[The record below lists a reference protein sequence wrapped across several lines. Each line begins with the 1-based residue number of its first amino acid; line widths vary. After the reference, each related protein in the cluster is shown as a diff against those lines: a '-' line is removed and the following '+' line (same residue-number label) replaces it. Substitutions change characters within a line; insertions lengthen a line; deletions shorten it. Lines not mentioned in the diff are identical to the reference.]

1 MKLKN
6 LLLIAL
12 VAIVFCGCQSNYQPT
27 SITVASYNLRN
38 ANGGDSINGNGWGQ
52 RYPVIAQI
60 VQYHDFDI
68 FGTQECFIHQLKD
81 IKEALPGYDY
91 IGVGRDDG
99 KEKGEHSA
107 IFYRTDKFDVIEKG
121 DFWLSETPDV
131 PSKGWDAVLPRI
143 CSWGHFKCKDTGF
156 EFLFF
161 NLHMD
166 HIGKKARVESAFL
179 VQDKM
184 KELGKGKELPAI
196 LTGDFNVDQTHQSYD
211 AFVSKGVLCD
221 SYEKAGFR
229 YAINGTFNDFD
240 PNSFTESRIDHI
252 FVSPSFQVKRYGVLT
267 DTYRSIVGK
276 GEKKQA
282 NDCDI
287 PMRNI
292 CFVACMLFCLT
303 SAVGKTP
310 GNTRYL
316 SIADSIL
323 SNVLNL
329 YQTNDGLLTETYPVN
344 PDQEITYLAGGTQQN
359 GTLKASF
366 LWPYSGM
373 MSGCVALY
381 KATGNKK
388 YKKIL
393 EKRILP
399 GMEQYWDNSRLPACY
414 QSYPTKYGQHGRYYD
429 DNIWIALDYC
439 DYYQLTHKPAS
450 LEKAVA
456 LYQYIYSGWSDEI
469 GGGIF
474 WCEQQKEAKH
484 TCSNAPSTVLGVKL
498 YRLTKDAKYLEKA
511 KETYAW
517 TKKHL
522 CDPTDHLYWDNINL
536 KGKVS
541 KEKYAYNSGQMI
553 QAGVLLYEE
562 TGDEQYLH
570 DAQQTAAGTDAF
582 FRTKADKKDPTV
594 KVHKDMAWF
603 NVILFRG
610 LKALYKIDKNPAYV
624 NAMVENALHA
634 WENYRDENGLLGR
647 DWSGHNKEQYKWLLD
662 NACLIEFF
670 AEI

>member
-1 MKLKN
+1 
-6 LLLIAL
+6 
-12 VAIVFCGCQSNYQPT
+12 
-27 SITVASYNLRN
+27 
-38 ANGGDSINGNGWGQ
+38 
-52 RYPVIAQI
+52 
-60 VQYHDFDI
+60 
-68 FGTQECFIHQLKD
+68 
-81 IKEALPGYDY
+81 
-91 IGVGRDDG
+91 
-99 KEKGEHSA
+99 
-107 IFYRTDKFDVIEKG
+107 
-121 DFWLSETPDV
+121 
-131 PSKGWDAVLPRI
+131 
-143 CSWGHFKCKDTGF
+143 
-156 EFLFF
+156 
-161 NLHMD
+161 
-166 HIGKKARVESAFL
+166 
-179 VQDKM
+179 
-184 KELGKGKELPAI
+184 
-196 LTGDFNVDQTHQSYD
+196 
-211 AFVSKGVLCD
+211 
-221 SYEKAGFR
+221 
-229 YAINGTFNDFD
+229 
-240 PNSFTESRIDHI
+240 
-252 FVSPSFQVKRYGVLT
+252 
-267 DTYRSIVGK
+267 
-276 GEKKQA
+276 
-282 NDCDI
+282 
-287 PMRNI
+287 
-292 CFVACMLFCLT
+292 MLFCLT

-344 PDQEITYLAGGTQQN
+344 PDQKITYLAGGTQQN

-450 LEKAVA
+450 LEKTVA
-456 LYQYIYSGWSDEI
+456 LYQYIYSGWSDEM

>member
-1 MKLKN
+1 
-6 LLLIAL
+6 
-12 VAIVFCGCQSNYQPT
+12 
-27 SITVASYNLRN
+27 
-38 ANGGDSINGNGWGQ
+38 
-52 RYPVIAQI
+52 
-60 VQYHDFDI
+60 
-68 FGTQECFIHQLKD
+68 
-81 IKEALPGYDY
+81 
-91 IGVGRDDG
+91 
-99 KEKGEHSA
+99 
-107 IFYRTDKFDVIEKG
+107 
-121 DFWLSETPDV
+121 
-131 PSKGWDAVLPRI
+131 
-143 CSWGHFKCKDTGF
+143 
-156 EFLFF
+156 
-161 NLHMD
+161 
-166 HIGKKARVESAFL
+166 
-179 VQDKM
+179 
-184 KELGKGKELPAI
+184 
-196 LTGDFNVDQTHQSYD
+196 
-211 AFVSKGVLCD
+211 
-221 SYEKAGFR
+221 
-229 YAINGTFNDFD
+229 
-240 PNSFTESRIDHI
+240 
-252 FVSPSFQVKRYGVLT
+252 
-267 DTYRSIVGK
+267 
-276 GEKKQA
+276 
-282 NDCDI
+282 
-287 PMRNI
+287 
-292 CFVACMLFCLT
+292 MLFCLT

-344 PDQEITYLAGGTQQN
+344 PDQKITYLAGGTQQN

-429 DNIWIALDYC
+429 DNIWVALDYC
-439 DYYQLTHKPAS
+439 DYYELTHKSAS
-450 LEKAVA
+450 LERAFA
-456 LYQYIYSGWSDEI
+456 LYQYIYSGWSDKI

>member
-1 MKLKN
+1 
-6 LLLIAL
+6 
-12 VAIVFCGCQSNYQPT
+12 
-27 SITVASYNLRN
+27 
-38 ANGGDSINGNGWGQ
+38 
-52 RYPVIAQI
+52 
-60 VQYHDFDI
+60 
-68 FGTQECFIHQLKD
+68 
-81 IKEALPGYDY
+81 
-91 IGVGRDDG
+91 
-99 KEKGEHSA
+99 
-107 IFYRTDKFDVIEKG
+107 
-121 DFWLSETPDV
+121 
-131 PSKGWDAVLPRI
+131 
-143 CSWGHFKCKDTGF
+143 
-156 EFLFF
+156 
-161 NLHMD
+161 
-166 HIGKKARVESAFL
+166 
-179 VQDKM
+179 
-184 KELGKGKELPAI
+184 
-196 LTGDFNVDQTHQSYD
+196 
-211 AFVSKGVLCD
+211 
-221 SYEKAGFR
+221 
-229 YAINGTFNDFD
+229 
-240 PNSFTESRIDHI
+240 
-252 FVSPSFQVKRYGVLT
+252 
-267 DTYRSIVGK
+267 
-276 GEKKQA
+276 
-282 NDCDI
+282 
-287 PMRNI
+287 
-292 CFVACMLFCLT
+292 MLFCLT

-344 PDQEITYLAGGTQQN
+344 PDQKITYLAGGTQQN

-450 LEKAVA
+450 LEKTVA
-456 LYQYIYSGWSDEI
+456 LYQYIYSGWSDEM

-553 QAGVLLYEE
+553 QAGVLLYKE

-610 LKALYKIDKNPAYV
+610 LKALYKIDKNPSYV

>member
-1 MKLKN
+1 
-6 LLLIAL
+6 
-12 VAIVFCGCQSNYQPT
+12 
-27 SITVASYNLRN
+27 
-38 ANGGDSINGNGWGQ
+38 
-52 RYPVIAQI
+52 
-60 VQYHDFDI
+60 
-68 FGTQECFIHQLKD
+68 
-81 IKEALPGYDY
+81 
-91 IGVGRDDG
+91 
-99 KEKGEHSA
+99 
-107 IFYRTDKFDVIEKG
+107 
-121 DFWLSETPDV
+121 
-131 PSKGWDAVLPRI
+131 
-143 CSWGHFKCKDTGF
+143 
-156 EFLFF
+156 
-161 NLHMD
+161 
-166 HIGKKARVESAFL
+166 
-179 VQDKM
+179 
-184 KELGKGKELPAI
+184 
-196 LTGDFNVDQTHQSYD
+196 
-211 AFVSKGVLCD
+211 
-221 SYEKAGFR
+221 
-229 YAINGTFNDFD
+229 
-240 PNSFTESRIDHI
+240 
-252 FVSPSFQVKRYGVLT
+252 
-267 DTYRSIVGK
+267 
-276 GEKKQA
+276 
-282 NDCDI
+282 
-287 PMRNI
+287 
-292 CFVACMLFCLT
+292 MLFCLT

-344 PDQEITYLAGGTQQN
+344 PDQKITYLAGGTQQN

-450 LEKAVA
+450 LEKTVA
-456 LYQYIYSGWSDEI
+456 LYQYIYSGWSDEM

-498 YRLTKDAKYLEKA
+498 YRLTKDTKYLEKA

-522 CDPTDHLYWDNINL
+522 CDPTDHLYWENINL

-610 LKALYKIDKNPAYV
+610 LKALYKIDKNPSYV

>member
-1 MKLKN
+1 
-6 LLLIAL
+6 
-12 VAIVFCGCQSNYQPT
+12 
-27 SITVASYNLRN
+27 
-38 ANGGDSINGNGWGQ
+38 
-52 RYPVIAQI
+52 
-60 VQYHDFDI
+60 
-68 FGTQECFIHQLKD
+68 
-81 IKEALPGYDY
+81 
-91 IGVGRDDG
+91 
-99 KEKGEHSA
+99 
-107 IFYRTDKFDVIEKG
+107 
-121 DFWLSETPDV
+121 
-131 PSKGWDAVLPRI
+131 
-143 CSWGHFKCKDTGF
+143 
-156 EFLFF
+156 
-161 NLHMD
+161 
-166 HIGKKARVESAFL
+166 
-179 VQDKM
+179 
-184 KELGKGKELPAI
+184 
-196 LTGDFNVDQTHQSYD
+196 
-211 AFVSKGVLCD
+211 
-221 SYEKAGFR
+221 
-229 YAINGTFNDFD
+229 
-240 PNSFTESRIDHI
+240 
-252 FVSPSFQVKRYGVLT
+252 
-267 DTYRSIVGK
+267 
-276 GEKKQA
+276 
-282 NDCDI
+282 
-287 PMRNI
+287 
-292 CFVACMLFCLT
+292 MLFCLT

-344 PDQEITYLAGGTQQN
+344 PDQKITYLADGTQQN

-450 LEKAVA
+450 LEKTVA

-498 YRLTKDAKYLEKA
+498 YRLTKDTKYLEKA
-511 KETYAW
+511 KETYDW

-522 CDPTDHLYWDNINL
+522 CDPIDHLYWDNINL

-582 FRTKADKKDPTV
+582 FRTKPDKKDPTV

>member
-1 MKLKN
+1 
-6 LLLIAL
+6 
-12 VAIVFCGCQSNYQPT
+12 
-27 SITVASYNLRN
+27 
-38 ANGGDSINGNGWGQ
+38 
-52 RYPVIAQI
+52 
-60 VQYHDFDI
+60 
-68 FGTQECFIHQLKD
+68 
-81 IKEALPGYDY
+81 
-91 IGVGRDDG
+91 
-99 KEKGEHSA
+99 
-107 IFYRTDKFDVIEKG
+107 
-121 DFWLSETPDV
+121 
-131 PSKGWDAVLPRI
+131 
-143 CSWGHFKCKDTGF
+143 
-156 EFLFF
+156 
-161 NLHMD
+161 
-166 HIGKKARVESAFL
+166 
-179 VQDKM
+179 
-184 KELGKGKELPAI
+184 
-196 LTGDFNVDQTHQSYD
+196 
-211 AFVSKGVLCD
+211 
-221 SYEKAGFR
+221 
-229 YAINGTFNDFD
+229 
-240 PNSFTESRIDHI
+240 
-252 FVSPSFQVKRYGVLT
+252 
-267 DTYRSIVGK
+267 
-276 GEKKQA
+276 
-282 NDCDI
+282 
-287 PMRNI
+287 MRNI
-292 CFVACMLFCLT
+292 CFVAYMLFCLT

-344 PDQEITYLAGGTQQN
+344 PDQKITYLAGGTQQN

-439 DYYQLTHKPAS
+439 DYYQLTHKSAS

>member
-1 MKLKN
+1 
-6 LLLIAL
+6 
-12 VAIVFCGCQSNYQPT
+12 
-27 SITVASYNLRN
+27 
-38 ANGGDSINGNGWGQ
+38 
-52 RYPVIAQI
+52 
-60 VQYHDFDI
+60 
-68 FGTQECFIHQLKD
+68 
-81 IKEALPGYDY
+81 
-91 IGVGRDDG
+91 
-99 KEKGEHSA
+99 
-107 IFYRTDKFDVIEKG
+107 
-121 DFWLSETPDV
+121 
-131 PSKGWDAVLPRI
+131 
-143 CSWGHFKCKDTGF
+143 
-156 EFLFF
+156 
-161 NLHMD
+161 
-166 HIGKKARVESAFL
+166 
-179 VQDKM
+179 
-184 KELGKGKELPAI
+184 
-196 LTGDFNVDQTHQSYD
+196 
-211 AFVSKGVLCD
+211 
-221 SYEKAGFR
+221 
-229 YAINGTFNDFD
+229 
-240 PNSFTESRIDHI
+240 
-252 FVSPSFQVKRYGVLT
+252 
-267 DTYRSIVGK
+267 
-276 GEKKQA
+276 
-282 NDCDI
+282 
-287 PMRNI
+287 MRNVCTLVCI
-292 CFVACMLFCLT
+292 LFCLT

-310 GNTRYL
+310 ENTRYL

-323 SNVLNL
+323 HNVLSL
-329 YQTNDGLLTETYPVN
+329 YQTKDGLLTETYPVN
-344 PDQEITYLAGGTQQN
+344 PDQKITYLAGGMEQS

-450 LEKAVA
+450 LEKTVA

-498 YRLTKDAKYLEKA
+498 YRLTKDTKYLEKA

>member
-1 MKLKN
+1 
-6 LLLIAL
+6 
-12 VAIVFCGCQSNYQPT
+12 
-27 SITVASYNLRN
+27 
-38 ANGGDSINGNGWGQ
+38 
-52 RYPVIAQI
+52 
-60 VQYHDFDI
+60 
-68 FGTQECFIHQLKD
+68 
-81 IKEALPGYDY
+81 
-91 IGVGRDDG
+91 
-99 KEKGEHSA
+99 
-107 IFYRTDKFDVIEKG
+107 
-121 DFWLSETPDV
+121 
-131 PSKGWDAVLPRI
+131 
-143 CSWGHFKCKDTGF
+143 
-156 EFLFF
+156 
-161 NLHMD
+161 
-166 HIGKKARVESAFL
+166 
-179 VQDKM
+179 
-184 KELGKGKELPAI
+184 
-196 LTGDFNVDQTHQSYD
+196 
-211 AFVSKGVLCD
+211 
-221 SYEKAGFR
+221 
-229 YAINGTFNDFD
+229 
-240 PNSFTESRIDHI
+240 
-252 FVSPSFQVKRYGVLT
+252 
-267 DTYRSIVGK
+267 
-276 GEKKQA
+276 
-282 NDCDI
+282 
-287 PMRNI
+287 
-292 CFVACMLFCLT
+292 MLFCLT

-344 PDQEITYLAGGTQQN
+344 PDQKITYLADGTLQN

-373 MSGCVALY
+373 LSGCVALY

-393 EKRILP
+393 KKRILP
-399 GMEQYWDNSRLPACY
+399 GMEQYWDNSRLPVCY

-439 DYYQLTHKPAS
+439 DYYQLTHKSAL

-456 LYQYIYSGWSDEI
+456 LYQYIYSGWSDEM

-474 WCEQQKEAKH
+474 WCKQQKKAKH
-484 TCSNAPSTVLGVKL
+484 TCSNAPATVLGIKL

-522 CDPTDHLYWDNINL
+522 CDPADHLYWDNINL

-562 TGDEQYLH
+562 TGDEQYLR
-570 DAQQTAAGTDAF
+570 DAQQTAAGADAF
-582 FRTKADKKDPTV
+582 FRTKADKKDPTI

-610 LKALYKIDKNPAYV
+610 LKALYKIDRNPKYV
-624 NAMVENALHA
+624 DAMVENALHA

>member
-1 MKLKN
+1 
-6 LLLIAL
+6 
-12 VAIVFCGCQSNYQPT
+12 
-27 SITVASYNLRN
+27 
-38 ANGGDSINGNGWGQ
+38 
-52 RYPVIAQI
+52 
-60 VQYHDFDI
+60 
-68 FGTQECFIHQLKD
+68 
-81 IKEALPGYDY
+81 
-91 IGVGRDDG
+91 
-99 KEKGEHSA
+99 
-107 IFYRTDKFDVIEKG
+107 
-121 DFWLSETPDV
+121 
-131 PSKGWDAVLPRI
+131 
-143 CSWGHFKCKDTGF
+143 
-156 EFLFF
+156 
-161 NLHMD
+161 
-166 HIGKKARVESAFL
+166 
-179 VQDKM
+179 
-184 KELGKGKELPAI
+184 
-196 LTGDFNVDQTHQSYD
+196 
-211 AFVSKGVLCD
+211 
-221 SYEKAGFR
+221 
-229 YAINGTFNDFD
+229 
-240 PNSFTESRIDHI
+240 
-252 FVSPSFQVKRYGVLT
+252 
-267 DTYRSIVGK
+267 
-276 GEKKQA
+276 
-282 NDCDI
+282 
-287 PMRNI
+287 
-292 CFVACMLFCLT
+292 MLFCLT

-344 PDQEITYLAGGTQQN
+344 PDQKITYLAGGTQQN

-450 LEKAVA
+450 LEKTVA
-456 LYQYIYSGWSDEI
+456 LYQYIYSGWSDEM

-610 LKALYKIDKNPAYV
+610 LKALYKIDKNPTYV
-624 NAMVENALHA
+624 DAMVENALHA
-634 WENYRDENGLLGR
+634 WENYRDENRLLGR

>member
-1 MKLKN
+1 
-6 LLLIAL
+6 
-12 VAIVFCGCQSNYQPT
+12 
-27 SITVASYNLRN
+27 
-38 ANGGDSINGNGWGQ
+38 
-52 RYPVIAQI
+52 
-60 VQYHDFDI
+60 
-68 FGTQECFIHQLKD
+68 
-81 IKEALPGYDY
+81 
-91 IGVGRDDG
+91 
-99 KEKGEHSA
+99 
-107 IFYRTDKFDVIEKG
+107 
-121 DFWLSETPDV
+121 
-131 PSKGWDAVLPRI
+131 
-143 CSWGHFKCKDTGF
+143 
-156 EFLFF
+156 
-161 NLHMD
+161 
-166 HIGKKARVESAFL
+166 
-179 VQDKM
+179 
-184 KELGKGKELPAI
+184 
-196 LTGDFNVDQTHQSYD
+196 
-211 AFVSKGVLCD
+211 
-221 SYEKAGFR
+221 
-229 YAINGTFNDFD
+229 
-240 PNSFTESRIDHI
+240 
-252 FVSPSFQVKRYGVLT
+252 
-267 DTYRSIVGK
+267 
-276 GEKKQA
+276 
-282 NDCDI
+282 
-287 PMRNI
+287 
-292 CFVACMLFCLT
+292 MLFCLT

-344 PDQEITYLAGGTQQN
+344 PDQKITYLAGGTQQN

-429 DNIWIALDYC
+429 DNIWVALDYC

-450 LEKAVA
+450 LEKTVA

>member
-1 MKLKN
+1 
-6 LLLIAL
+6 
-12 VAIVFCGCQSNYQPT
+12 
-27 SITVASYNLRN
+27 
-38 ANGGDSINGNGWGQ
+38 
-52 RYPVIAQI
+52 
-60 VQYHDFDI
+60 
-68 FGTQECFIHQLKD
+68 
-81 IKEALPGYDY
+81 
-91 IGVGRDDG
+91 
-99 KEKGEHSA
+99 
-107 IFYRTDKFDVIEKG
+107 
-121 DFWLSETPDV
+121 
-131 PSKGWDAVLPRI
+131 
-143 CSWGHFKCKDTGF
+143 
-156 EFLFF
+156 
-161 NLHMD
+161 
-166 HIGKKARVESAFL
+166 
-179 VQDKM
+179 
-184 KELGKGKELPAI
+184 
-196 LTGDFNVDQTHQSYD
+196 
-211 AFVSKGVLCD
+211 
-221 SYEKAGFR
+221 
-229 YAINGTFNDFD
+229 
-240 PNSFTESRIDHI
+240 
-252 FVSPSFQVKRYGVLT
+252 
-267 DTYRSIVGK
+267 
-276 GEKKQA
+276 
-282 NDCDI
+282 
-287 PMRNI
+287 
-292 CFVACMLFCLT
+292 MLFCLT

-344 PDQEITYLAGGTQQN
+344 PDQKITYLAGGTQQN

-450 LEKAVA
+450 LEKTVA
-456 LYQYIYSGWSDEI
+456 LYQYIYSGWSDEM

-484 TCSNAPSTVLGVKL
+484 TCSNTPSTVLGVKL

-610 LKALYKIDKNPAYV
+610 LKALYKIDKNPTYV
-624 NAMVENALHA
+624 DAMVENALHA
-634 WENYRDENGLLGR
+634 WENYRDENRLLGR

>member
-1 MKLKN
+1 
-6 LLLIAL
+6 
-12 VAIVFCGCQSNYQPT
+12 
-27 SITVASYNLRN
+27 
-38 ANGGDSINGNGWGQ
+38 
-52 RYPVIAQI
+52 
-60 VQYHDFDI
+60 
-68 FGTQECFIHQLKD
+68 
-81 IKEALPGYDY
+81 
-91 IGVGRDDG
+91 
-99 KEKGEHSA
+99 
-107 IFYRTDKFDVIEKG
+107 
-121 DFWLSETPDV
+121 
-131 PSKGWDAVLPRI
+131 
-143 CSWGHFKCKDTGF
+143 
-156 EFLFF
+156 
-161 NLHMD
+161 
-166 HIGKKARVESAFL
+166 
-179 VQDKM
+179 
-184 KELGKGKELPAI
+184 
-196 LTGDFNVDQTHQSYD
+196 
-211 AFVSKGVLCD
+211 
-221 SYEKAGFR
+221 
-229 YAINGTFNDFD
+229 
-240 PNSFTESRIDHI
+240 
-252 FVSPSFQVKRYGVLT
+252 
-267 DTYRSIVGK
+267 
-276 GEKKQA
+276 
-282 NDCDI
+282 
-287 PMRNI
+287 
-292 CFVACMLFCLT
+292 MLFCLT

-344 PDQEITYLAGGTQQN
+344 PDQKITYLAGGTQQN

-439 DYYQLTHKPAS
+439 DYYQLTHKSAS

-469 GGGIF
+469 DGGIF

-562 TGDEQYLH
+562 TGDEQYLR
-570 DAQQTAAGTDAF
+570 DARQTAAGTDAF

>member
-1 MKLKN
+1 
-6 LLLIAL
+6 
-12 VAIVFCGCQSNYQPT
+12 
-27 SITVASYNLRN
+27 
-38 ANGGDSINGNGWGQ
+38 
-52 RYPVIAQI
+52 
-60 VQYHDFDI
+60 
-68 FGTQECFIHQLKD
+68 
-81 IKEALPGYDY
+81 
-91 IGVGRDDG
+91 
-99 KEKGEHSA
+99 
-107 IFYRTDKFDVIEKG
+107 
-121 DFWLSETPDV
+121 
-131 PSKGWDAVLPRI
+131 
-143 CSWGHFKCKDTGF
+143 
-156 EFLFF
+156 
-161 NLHMD
+161 
-166 HIGKKARVESAFL
+166 
-179 VQDKM
+179 
-184 KELGKGKELPAI
+184 
-196 LTGDFNVDQTHQSYD
+196 
-211 AFVSKGVLCD
+211 
-221 SYEKAGFR
+221 
-229 YAINGTFNDFD
+229 
-240 PNSFTESRIDHI
+240 
-252 FVSPSFQVKRYGVLT
+252 
-267 DTYRSIVGK
+267 
-276 GEKKQA
+276 
-282 NDCDI
+282 
-287 PMRNI
+287 
-292 CFVACMLFCLT
+292 MLFCLT

-344 PDQEITYLAGGTQQN
+344 PDQKITYLAGGTQQN

-450 LEKAVA
+450 LEKTVA
-456 LYQYIYSGWSDEI
+456 FYQYIYSGWSDEM

>member
-1 MKLKN
+1 
-6 LLLIAL
+6 
-12 VAIVFCGCQSNYQPT
+12 
-27 SITVASYNLRN
+27 
-38 ANGGDSINGNGWGQ
+38 
-52 RYPVIAQI
+52 
-60 VQYHDFDI
+60 
-68 FGTQECFIHQLKD
+68 
-81 IKEALPGYDY
+81 
-91 IGVGRDDG
+91 
-99 KEKGEHSA
+99 
-107 IFYRTDKFDVIEKG
+107 
-121 DFWLSETPDV
+121 
-131 PSKGWDAVLPRI
+131 
-143 CSWGHFKCKDTGF
+143 
-156 EFLFF
+156 
-161 NLHMD
+161 
-166 HIGKKARVESAFL
+166 
-179 VQDKM
+179 
-184 KELGKGKELPAI
+184 
-196 LTGDFNVDQTHQSYD
+196 
-211 AFVSKGVLCD
+211 
-221 SYEKAGFR
+221 
-229 YAINGTFNDFD
+229 
-240 PNSFTESRIDHI
+240 
-252 FVSPSFQVKRYGVLT
+252 
-267 DTYRSIVGK
+267 
-276 GEKKQA
+276 
-282 NDCDI
+282 
-287 PMRNI
+287 
-292 CFVACMLFCLT
+292 MLFCLT

-329 YQTNDGLLTETYPVN
+329 YQTNDGLLAETYPVN
-344 PDQEITYLAGGTQQN
+344 PDQKITYLAGGTQQN

-439 DYYQLTHKPAS
+439 DYYQLTHKSAS

-456 LYQYIYSGWSDEI
+456 LYQYIYSGWSDEM

-498 YRLTKDAKYLEKA
+498 YRLTKDAKYLKKA

-562 TGDEQYLH
+562 TGDEQYLR
-570 DAQQTAAGTDAF
+570 DARQTAAGTDAF

>member
-1 MKLKN
+1 
-6 LLLIAL
+6 
-12 VAIVFCGCQSNYQPT
+12 
-27 SITVASYNLRN
+27 
-38 ANGGDSINGNGWGQ
+38 
-52 RYPVIAQI
+52 
-60 VQYHDFDI
+60 
-68 FGTQECFIHQLKD
+68 
-81 IKEALPGYDY
+81 
-91 IGVGRDDG
+91 
-99 KEKGEHSA
+99 
-107 IFYRTDKFDVIEKG
+107 
-121 DFWLSETPDV
+121 
-131 PSKGWDAVLPRI
+131 
-143 CSWGHFKCKDTGF
+143 
-156 EFLFF
+156 
-161 NLHMD
+161 
-166 HIGKKARVESAFL
+166 
-179 VQDKM
+179 
-184 KELGKGKELPAI
+184 
-196 LTGDFNVDQTHQSYD
+196 
-211 AFVSKGVLCD
+211 
-221 SYEKAGFR
+221 
-229 YAINGTFNDFD
+229 
-240 PNSFTESRIDHI
+240 
-252 FVSPSFQVKRYGVLT
+252 
-267 DTYRSIVGK
+267 
-276 GEKKQA
+276 
-282 NDCDI
+282 
-287 PMRNI
+287 
-292 CFVACMLFCLT
+292 MLFCLT

-344 PDQEITYLAGGTQQN
+344 PDQKITYLAGGTQQN

-450 LEKAVA
+450 LEKTVA

-469 GGGIF
+469 DGGIF

>member
-1 MKLKN
+1 
-6 LLLIAL
+6 
-12 VAIVFCGCQSNYQPT
+12 
-27 SITVASYNLRN
+27 
-38 ANGGDSINGNGWGQ
+38 
-52 RYPVIAQI
+52 
-60 VQYHDFDI
+60 
-68 FGTQECFIHQLKD
+68 
-81 IKEALPGYDY
+81 
-91 IGVGRDDG
+91 
-99 KEKGEHSA
+99 
-107 IFYRTDKFDVIEKG
+107 
-121 DFWLSETPDV
+121 
-131 PSKGWDAVLPRI
+131 
-143 CSWGHFKCKDTGF
+143 
-156 EFLFF
+156 
-161 NLHMD
+161 
-166 HIGKKARVESAFL
+166 
-179 VQDKM
+179 
-184 KELGKGKELPAI
+184 
-196 LTGDFNVDQTHQSYD
+196 
-211 AFVSKGVLCD
+211 
-221 SYEKAGFR
+221 
-229 YAINGTFNDFD
+229 
-240 PNSFTESRIDHI
+240 
-252 FVSPSFQVKRYGVLT
+252 
-267 DTYRSIVGK
+267 
-276 GEKKQA
+276 
-282 NDCDI
+282 
-287 PMRNI
+287 
-292 CFVACMLFCLT
+292 MLFCLT

-344 PDQEITYLAGGTQQN
+344 PNQKITYLADGTQQN

-450 LEKAVA
+450 LEKTVA

-498 YRLTKDAKYLEKA
+498 YRLTKNAKYLKKA

>member
-1 MKLKN
+1 
-6 LLLIAL
+6 
-12 VAIVFCGCQSNYQPT
+12 
-27 SITVASYNLRN
+27 
-38 ANGGDSINGNGWGQ
+38 
-52 RYPVIAQI
+52 
-60 VQYHDFDI
+60 
-68 FGTQECFIHQLKD
+68 
-81 IKEALPGYDY
+81 
-91 IGVGRDDG
+91 
-99 KEKGEHSA
+99 
-107 IFYRTDKFDVIEKG
+107 
-121 DFWLSETPDV
+121 
-131 PSKGWDAVLPRI
+131 
-143 CSWGHFKCKDTGF
+143 
-156 EFLFF
+156 
-161 NLHMD
+161 
-166 HIGKKARVESAFL
+166 
-179 VQDKM
+179 
-184 KELGKGKELPAI
+184 
-196 LTGDFNVDQTHQSYD
+196 
-211 AFVSKGVLCD
+211 
-221 SYEKAGFR
+221 
-229 YAINGTFNDFD
+229 
-240 PNSFTESRIDHI
+240 
-252 FVSPSFQVKRYGVLT
+252 
-267 DTYRSIVGK
+267 
-276 GEKKQA
+276 
-282 NDCDI
+282 
-287 PMRNI
+287 
-292 CFVACMLFCLT
+292 MLFCLT

-310 GNTRYL
+310 GNTHYL

-344 PDQEITYLAGGTQQN
+344 PNQKITYLADGTQQN

-450 LEKAVA
+450 LEKTVA
-456 LYQYIYSGWSDEI
+456 LYQYIYSGWSDEM